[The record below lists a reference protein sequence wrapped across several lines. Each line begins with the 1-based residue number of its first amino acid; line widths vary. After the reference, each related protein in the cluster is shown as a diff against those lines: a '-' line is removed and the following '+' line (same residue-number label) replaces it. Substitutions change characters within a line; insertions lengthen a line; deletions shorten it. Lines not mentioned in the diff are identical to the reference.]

1 MSLAYPSED
10 TSSIADVTAA
20 IESIQ
25 KHNMAQLINA
35 LERQRVQVDF
45 WELSP
50 KTQNIIRGMI
60 EKNHWC
66 IRALHAIITD
76 IPTYS

>member
-45 WELSP
+45 
-50 KTQNIIRGMI
+50 
-60 EKNHWC
+60 
-66 IRALHAIITD
+66 
-76 IPTYS
+76 